1 MLLLTVKLPQTRG
14 SVSVMGIKICEDV
27 DECSFNR
34 PHVFQVHAQCT
45 LISQLNKSSHLV
57 LVYPMTYIIIIFILI
72 RLTIFH
78 VLF

>member
-45 LISQLNKSSHLV
+45 MH
-57 LVYPMTYIIIIFILI
+57 TYISIK
-72 RLTIFH
+72 
-78 VLF
+78 